1 MSETP
6 IRILLVDDVRLFREI
21 EKTFLQR
28 SGYEILTATT
38 GVEALEKAREYQPRL
53 ILLDCRMPVM
63 DGIACCRR
71 IKSDPELRG
80 IKVIMVTTRGAEE
93 DRKECIEAGCDGY
106 LTKPVKRQEFLSC
119 IEAALGVPARRA
131 DRLPISIKVSYSA
144 GTIPEQRGVI
154 LNLSASGLLI
164 VTEDPPPIR
173 ERSSPSRLSCPAW
186 TSAST
191 SRGRSSGARITSRP
205 APCLRAASASG
216 TRLST
221 SIPPGR
227 SKTSWRSASPRG
239 FT

>member
-1 MSETP
+1 MSESP

-131 DRLPISIKVSYSA
+131 DRLPISIKISYSA
-144 GTIPEQRGVI
+144 GTIPEQRGVT
-154 LNLSASGLLI
+154 LNLSASGLFI
-164 VTEDPPPIR
+164 VTEDPPDPGTLLSLSFVLPGVD
-173 ERSSPSRLSCPAW
+173 ERFDLEAEIVWSTNTLPAGAVSPSGFGLRYTAINIDTARQIEDFVAERL
-186 TSAST
+186 T
-191 SRGRSSGARITSRP
+191 
-205 APCLRAASASG
+205 
-216 TRLST
+216 
-221 SIPPGR
+221 
-227 SKTSWRSASPRG
+227 
-239 FT
+239 